1 MVVASI
7 FVNPAQFAAH
17 EDLGTYPRTEEQ
29 DLRCVG
35 FVVTYSCVRH
45 IAFCELEHENPECL
59 NRQAGGVLSA
69 LLTLDLHCRSQG
81 AGSERGGPCVPA
93 NISHDVSTGI

>member
-1 MVVASI
+1 MVVSSI

-35 FVVTYSCVRH
+35 FVATYSCVRH
-45 IAFCELEHENPECL
+45 VASCELEHANPESR
-59 NRQAGGVLSA
+59 NRQAWWQPFG
-69 LLTLDLHCRSQG
+69 TLNSR
-81 AGSERGGPCVPA
+81 P
-93 NISHDVSTGI
+93 

>member
-1 MVVASI
+1 MVVSSI

-35 FVVTYSCVRH
+35 FVVTYSYVRH
-45 IAFCELEHENPECL
+45 VASCELEHANPESR
-59 NRQAGGVLSA
+59 NRQAGGILSA
-69 LLTLDLHCRSQG
+69 L
-81 AGSERGGPCVPA
+81 
-93 NISHDVSTGI
+93 